1 MEKIISRQFLEV
13 IAAPSFDAKSLDV
26 IKKKPNIRMLKIK
39 LRKKSEPIFE
49 TKLLRDKLLVQ
60 EKFLIEIKK
69 ILCILVLYHH

>member
-1 MEKIISRQFLEV
+1 MVEKIISRQFLEV

-26 IKKKPNIRMLKIK
+26 IKKPNIRMLKIK

-60 EKFLIEIKK
+60 EKDEKLISKNI
-69 ILCILVLYHH
+69 